1 MRSSMRLSSAVVGA
15 LVMIGVHS
23 QEPATNALTSG
34 AASQEYSAYS
44 LATTL
49 LQTLS
54 LAASARDT
62 LAANK
67 AEGNPITDSL
77 NAIVAQRGAVS
88 RLNQATSLLGQFRGA
103 PDETVRTAASELK
116 GIYGTLAERLLAGV
130 SIWGKFAKAKTA
142 DDIAAL
148 VPESGKSGAEI
159 QEAWRLLPLGV
170 AAVTHALVD
179 SARLSD
185 GKLSYLRLTREER
198 AKLNT
203 EIKTLF
209 PNVRPEE
216 KGGQVVDVSVN
227 LFRAFLNGGWKS
239 SDDK

>member
-77 NAIVAQRGAVS
+77 NAIVAQRVQSVVLTKRPRCLVS
-88 RLNQATSLLGQFRGA
+88 FEARPMRLC
-103 PDETVRTAASELK
+103 
-116 GIYGTLAERLLAGV
+116 ER
-130 SIWGKFAKAKTA
+130 
-142 DDIAAL
+142 
-148 VPESGKSGAEI
+148 P
-159 QEAWRLLPLGV
+159 P
-170 AAVTHALVD
+170 
-179 SARLSD
+179 
-185 GKLSYLRLTREER
+185 
-198 AKLNT
+198 
-203 EIKTLF
+203 
-209 PNVRPEE
+209 
-216 KGGQVVDVSVN
+216 VN
-227 LFRAFLNGGWKS
+227 
-239 SDDK
+239 